1 MTPKQKYDERKR
13 LRLENDLRAE
23 QKRKDQFDRQE
34 EMDEEIK
41 RFFADVRRMADAAEL
56 WADMQKDTAPVGL
69 NEKDGMLQP

>member
-23 QKRKDQFDRQE
+23 QKRKADFDRQD

-41 RFFADVRRMADAAEL
+41 RFFADIKRIADAAEL
-56 WADMQKDTAPVGL
+56 WAD
-69 NEKDGMLQP
+69 LQPDRHVG